1 MAPSQGALPVARPLS
16 LPRHAAHCPSTLRYA
31 GEASSRAAAT
41 VPAVA
46 HHSDSTAQRDAEPI
60 ILAALSS
67 ELGVELE
74 PRRLQLPSGAY
85 CDVDGVSPD
94 ELVLVEAFARQSKL
108 KGGQRGKIARDAL
121 KLMTLR
127 ECRPGARLILALA
140 DPNIV
145 RSLTAKSWLA
155 EALRTF
161 NIQVLYVEIPADA
174 RDKIAA
180 AEIRQVMVNPDAGP
194 APEPAT

>member
-1 MAPSQGALPVARPLS
+1 MLS
-16 LPRHAAHCPSTLRYA
+16 YRR
-31 GEASSRAAAT
+31 EASSRTAAT
-41 VPAVA
+41 VHAVA
-46 HHSDSTAQRDAEPI
+46 HRSDSTPQRDAEPI

-67 ELGVELE
+67 ELGVDLA

-94 ELVLVEAFARQSKL
+94 EQVLVEAFARQSKL

-127 ECRPGARLILALA
+127 EHRPGARLILALA
-140 DPNIV
+140 DRNIV
-145 RSLTAKSWLA
+145 QSLTAKSWLA

-174 RDKIAA
+174 RDKVAA
-180 AEIRQVMVNPDAGP
+180 AEIRQVMVNRDVPP